1 MSIPQTTYRKK
12 RLSKSDY
19 LAGLQCPKHLWL
31 RINEPDATEQE
42 PDANLEALFDQG
54 RKVGALARTY
64 VPGGLL
70 IDYPYYAVDD
80 KVRATQSALDEG
92 CDIIYEAAFVVDNQ
106 FVAVDI
112 LERKPEGFVVTEVKS
127 STKVK
132 DEHLQEL
139 ALQAYVLRQAGI
151 NVSRLQVMHLNKEC
165 AYPNLENLFICED
178 VTEDVNPF
186 VEKVA
191 EATKAQKRVLAG
203 ALPVVQIGPHCSAP
217 RECAFKDRCW
227 TDVPVHH
234 ITTLYAMRAAK
245 AFTLV
250 DQGFTTI
257 RDLPADFNLS
267 VIAERQRQAVIEQR
281 IIVDPTL
288 AKALQDFDSHIGFL
302 DFETVGLAIPVWDG
316 CRPYEA
322 VPVQFNFCLQQPDGT
337 LKYSE
342 WIADGPEDPRPAIA
356 SALVEACQHADKIA
370 AYNASFERKCLEGLA
385 AAVPSLASELISIAN
400 CLIDLLPLV
409 RNHVYHP
416 EFYGS
421 FSLKEVYPAL
431 TGDAAYE
438 NLEVGDGASASWL
451 LQSLMFEPSRLS
463 SEDRSRLRQDLLTY
477 CRTDTE
483 CLVKLLERLREL
495 EPCISSNIDYSTIA
509 TEPLFCLSDASR

>member
-1 MSIPQTTYRKK
+1 MSIPQATYRKK

-19 LAGLQCPKHLWL
+19 LAGLQCSKHLWL
-31 RINEPDATEQE
+31 RINDSDTTEKE
-42 PDANLEALFDQG
+42 VDANLEALFEQG
-54 RKVGALARTY
+54 RRVGDLARRY
-64 VPGGLL
+64 IPGGTL

-80 KVRATQSALDEG
+80 KVRATERALDEG
-92 CDIIYEAAFVVDNQ
+92 CDLIYEAAFVVDNQ

-112 LERKPEGFVVTEVKS
+112 LERKQGGFVVTEVKS

-132 DEHLQEL
+132 DEHLLEL

-151 NVSRLQVMHLNKEC
+151 NVSRLQVMHLNREC
-165 AYPNLENLFICED
+165 AYPNLENLFICEE
-178 VTEDVNPF
+178 VTEDVKPLI
-186 VEKVA
+186 EKVA
-191 EATKAQKRVLAG
+191 EAMKAQKRVLAG
-203 ALPVVQIGPHCSAP
+203 DLPVVQIGPHCSAP
-217 RECAFKDRCW
+217 RDCAFKDRCW
-227 TDVPVHH
+227 ADLPAHH

-257 RDLPADFNLS
+257 QDLPADFDLS
-267 VIAERQRQAVIEQR
+267 AIAERQRRSVIEGK
-281 IIVDPTL
+281 IVIEPTL
-288 AKALQDFDSHIGFL
+288 AKALQDFDSQIGFL

-316 CRPYEA
+316 CRPYDA
-322 VPVQFNFCLQQPDGT
+322 VPVQFSFCLQQPDGT
-337 LKYSE
+337 LGYSE
-342 WIADGPEDPRPAIA
+342 WIADGPDDPRPAIA
-356 SALVEACQHADKIA
+356 RALVEACQDSVKIA

-400 CLIDLLPLV
+400 RLIDLLPLV

-421 FSLKEVYPAL
+421 FSLKDVYPAL
-431 TGDAAYE
+431 TGDAAYD
-438 NLEVGDGASASWL
+438 NLEVADGTSASWL
-451 LQSLMFEPSRLS
+451 LQALMFEPNRFS
-463 SEDRSRLRQDLLTY
+463 SENRSRLRQDLLTY

-483 CLVKLLERLREL
+483 CLVKLLKCLREL
-495 EPCISSNIDYSTIA
+495 GPGISFQKDYSTIG